1 MTKATKLATLCQWT
15 QQQSAR
21 EETVLILSHFPSSFL
36 ENQDALQEAG
46 IDFEIIAERMDEQT
60 FSQWLE
66 TSSGPGQV
74 VLTMAQM
81 LDLTPGETDPTS
93 SQPNLQKSDKMLSVI
108 VTERYPIV
116 INDQQLEAFF
126 RRVDR
131 VVSMG
136 YLISFDD
143 PVVKGLLGERF
154 VNLMEQLG
162 FRDNE
167 LISSAMTYRGL
178 ARKLQKSTA
187 SVTEE
192 QTAESPEEW
201 IELNGIPGSNKKPP
215 ASKRPRKP
223 S

>member
-21 EETVLILSHFPSSFL
+21 GETVIILSHFPSSFL
-36 ENQDALQEAG
+36 ENQDALQDAG
-46 IDFEIIAERMDEQT
+46 IDFEIIAERMDEPS
-60 FSQWLE
+60 FAQWLE
-66 TSSGPGQV
+66 SSSGRGEV
-74 VLTMAQM
+74 LLTMAQM
-81 LDLTPGETDPTS
+81 LALSPGDFTPAS
-93 SQPNLQKSDKMLSVI
+93 SQPNLPSSDKLLSVI

-116 INDQQLEAFF
+116 INDQHLEAFF

-143 PVVKGLLGERF
+143 PLVKGLLGERF

-162 FRDNE
+162 FSDNE

-187 SVTEE
+187 SVTQE

-201 IELNGIPGSNKKPP
+201 IELNGIPGVAKRPPAAKRPKKP
-215 ASKRPRKP
+215 S
-223 S
+223 

>member
-1 MTKATKLATLCQWT
+1 M
-15 QQQSAR
+15 
-21 EETVLILSHFPSSFL
+21 
-36 ENQDALQEAG
+36 
-46 IDFEIIAERMDEQT
+46 
-60 FSQWLE
+60 
-66 TSSGPGQV
+66 
-74 VLTMAQM
+74 
-81 LDLTPGETDPTS
+81 

-187 SVTEE
+187 SITEE

-201 IELNGIPGSNKKPP
+201 IELNGIPGSDKKPP

>member
-131 VVSMG
+131 VISMG

-201 IELNGIPGSNKKPP
+201 IELNGIPGSDKQPP